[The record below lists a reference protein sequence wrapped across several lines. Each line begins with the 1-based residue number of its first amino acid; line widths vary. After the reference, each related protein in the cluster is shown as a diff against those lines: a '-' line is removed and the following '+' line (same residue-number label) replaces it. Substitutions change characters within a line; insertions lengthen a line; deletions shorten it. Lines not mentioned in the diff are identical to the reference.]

1 MQYSTQWDIHDLM
14 PSPLSSTTFWI
25 LTALTGGRRHGYDIL
40 GEVESASAGAVVLK
54 VTTLYAA
61 LERMEREGLIHP
73 DGDEI
78 VNGRARRYYRISDSG
93 DAALDAAVESLER
106 QARVARDR
114 IAGRPVSGGRLAF
127 A

>member
-1 MQYSTQWDIHDLM
+1 MRYSTQWDIHNLM

-40 GEVESASAGAVVLK
+40 GEVESASAGAVTLK

-78 VNGRARRYYRISDSG
+78 VNGRARRYYRISESG
-93 DAALDAAVESLER
+93 DAALDAEVKSLEQ
-106 QARVARDR
+106 QAKAARER
-114 IAGRPVSGGRLAF
+114 IARRAVPDGRLAF

>member
-1 MQYSTQWDIHDLM
+1 MA
-14 PSPLSSTTFWI
+14 SPLSSTTFWV

-40 GEVESASAGAVVLK
+40 SEVEAASAGAVTLK

-93 DAALDAAVESLER
+93 DAALDAEVESLER
-106 QARVARDR
+106 QAKAARKR
-114 IAGRPVSGGRLAF
+114 IAGRAVPDGRLAF